1 MSDIKLFRLGE
12 VVSELQGEAVQ
23 VEKSLQKL
31 FEGNLEA
38 LLGVRFLAS
47 EYSTGPA
54 HGGRIDTLGL
64 DEDGT
69 PVIIEYKR
77 SVNENVVN

>member
-38 LLGVRFLAS
+38 LLGDLKKAKP
-47 EYSTGPA
+47 STAKGTYVKKVTLSTTMGP
-54 HGGRIDTLGL
+54 GLIIDQSTL
-64 DEDGT
+64 EA
-69 PVIIEYKR
+69 
-77 SVNENVVN
+77 